1 MNPLLT
7 QSSIALGY
15 TIREDFGLHGDFNL
29 GNASFMTLN
38 QVTTEG
44 CLANPHH
51 RLADFFY
58 RVFLSAI
65 DVGANSH
72 FSTRF
77 TIMLNELCL
86 IPTTDNFLPRSV
98 GCIYCLIHILHGLYR
113 I

>member
-65 DVGANSH
+65 DVGAK
-72 FSTRF
+72 
-77 TIMLNELCL
+77 
-86 IPTTDNFLPRSV
+86 RSV